1 MRRTLRLTFLFLIFA
16 TAPRALAV
24 RYHGRLALGLY
35 NSTEEFKEPGV
46 SAAHND
52 VRSLSGRFYLGL
64 ADLWS
69 PKLEFNADVR
79 DKYEFFGKL
88 AQDQRSL
95 DDRNTFQLRELA
107 VGDPRAWG
115 GGYYQLGRFAVL
127 EAGGVFNDGA
137 ELGWRS
143 GGWKSGLFGGLNAKR
158 HEQEYVQSNPE
169 SKQAGLHFTYESKAD
184 AWSRVF
190 RVSHAFVQQMYESDV
205 DRQYLYQNIL
215 YQWGTYNRV
224 LTLAYVDFVPRTNL
238 QNGLMSLQTRVTQR
252 LENQLDISGVDVIEY
267 QRRQGVR
274 ERLTPSP
281 YQEVKDRVT
290 FRATPKWAWIV
301 QGRSGIRKVDE
312 LKRTEAALGVGLPA
326 FFSPR
331 WEVSLLLGS
340 REEFTSTGAFANLKV
355 GYFSDTRELVLDV
368 DAATEEYQDGKK
380 LNPVVVE
387 VSATQ
392 QISRQFFGIL
402 SLQGATDEEVTI
414 FGAFMRLGYRFGNR
428 EIPPLRDGAAPRGH
442 L

>member
-1 MRRTLRLTFLFLIFA
+1 MRRILKLTFLFLFLV
-16 TAPRALAV
+16 TAPTAGAV

-52 VRSLSGRFYLGL
+52 VRNLSGRFYLGI

-69 PKLEFNADVR
+69 PKLDFAADVR

-88 AQDQRSL
+88 AQDQRTL

-107 VGDPRAWG
+107 VGDPQVLGSSFYR
-115 GGYYQLGRFAVL
+115 LGRFAVL
-127 EAGGVFNDGA
+127 DAGSVFNDGI
-137 ELGWRS
+137 EVGWRR

-169 SKQAGLHFTYESKAD
+169 SKQAGLYLTYESKAD

-190 RVSHAFVQQMYESDV
+190 RVGHGVVQQMYESDV

-215 YQWGTYNRV
+215 YQWGTYNRI

-238 QNGLMSLQTRVTQR
+238 QNGLLSLQTRLTQR
-252 LENQLDISGVDVIEY
+252 LENQLDVSGVDVIEY

-290 FRATPKWAWIV
+290 YRATPRLAWIV
-301 QGRSGIRKVDE
+301 QGRSGIRKIDE
-312 LKRTEAALGVGLPA
+312 LKRTEAALGVALPA

-340 REEFTSTGAFANLKV
+340 REEFTSSGAFANLKV
-355 GYFSDTRELVLDV
+355 GYFSDTRELVLDL

-380 LNPVVVE
+380 LSPIVIE
-387 VSATQ
+387 LSATQ